1 MNGISEIIRA
11 SSVFGVVL
19 SLAGYFA
26 GLALKKKFHRDF
38 LNPLLIASVLV
49 IGVLVALKIDYSAYM
64 ASAGYLSYLLTP
76 ATVCLAVPLY
86 AQLQVLK
93 KNFKAIFLAIG
104 AGVLTSL
111 VSIWLLSLIFGLSHA
126 EFVTLLPKSVTTA
139 IGLGISEELGG
150 YPSITAAVIILTGI
164 MGNVSGDLVCRI
176 FRITQP
182 VAKGL
187 ALGTASHAIGTARA
201 LEWGEIE
208 GAMSGLAIAVSG
220 LLTVVGASVFAM
232 LK

>member
-19 SLAGYFA
+19 SLAGYFI

-49 IGVLVALKIDYSAYM
+49 IGVLVVLKIDYSAYM

-111 VSIWLLSLIFGLSHA
+111 VSIWLLSFIFGLSHA

-176 FRITQP
+176 FRITHP

-201 LEWGEIE
+201 LEWGEVE

>member
-1 MNGISEIIRA
+1 M
-11 SSVFGVVL
+11 
-19 SLAGYFA
+19 
-26 GLALKKKFHRDF
+26 
-38 LNPLLIASVLV
+38 
-49 IGVLVALKIDYSAYM
+49 
-64 ASAGYLSYLLTP
+64 T
-76 ATVCLAVPLY
+76 
-86 AQLQVLK
+86 LQVLK

-176 FRITQP
+176 FRITHP

-201 LEWGEIE
+201 LEWGEVE